1 MDFSKKKIILA
12 SASPRRRQLLT
23 QAGFQFEVRASEVDE
38 TIPDGMSPEKAAIFL
53 AIKKARAIEEFLTED
68 EIILAADSI
77 VVLDNVIYG
86 KPVDYGDAVRI
97 LKELSGKMHE
107 VITGVCLL
115 SKEKEKA
122 FAGFS
127 KVWFEQLNDEE
138 IDYYITNFQPY
149 DKAGAYA
156 VQEWIGLCKIS
167 RIEGTFANI
176 MGLPVDLVYR
186 ELGDWGIGG
195 LGV

>member
-1 MDFSKKKIILA
+1 MNFSKKKIILA

-97 LKELSGKMHE
+97 LKELSGRMHE

-115 SKEKEKA
+115 SKKKEKA

-127 KVWFEQLNDEE
+127 KVWFEHLDDEE

-186 ELGDWGIGG
+186 ELG
-195 LGV
+195 VF